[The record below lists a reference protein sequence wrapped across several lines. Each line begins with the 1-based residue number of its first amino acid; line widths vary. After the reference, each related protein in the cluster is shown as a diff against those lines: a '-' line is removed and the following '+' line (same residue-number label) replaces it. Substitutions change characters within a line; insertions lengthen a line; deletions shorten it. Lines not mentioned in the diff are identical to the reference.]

1 MKLENLAEKNAF
13 LNIVIDDF
21 NAKSKIW
28 CSQDSINFEGIT
40 NENLISQFALRQLI
54 NEANHILE
62 SPLLRAL
69 ILFSQQDL
77 IW

>member
-13 LNIVIDDF
+13 LNIVTDDF

-62 SPLLRAL
+62 SPLPRAL

>member
-1 MKLENLAEKNAF
+1 MKLENLGEKNVF
-13 LNIVIDDF
+13 LNIVIDGF
-21 NAKSKIW
+21 NATSKIW

-40 NENLISQFALRQLI
+40 NENLVSQFALRQLI

-62 SPLLRAL
+62 SLPRAL